1 MKTFFR
7 NFYYSF
13 PIQLVLLHLRKSQL
27 LLVFW
32 LIIFLTLTG
41 NFMKLFGADSLFLA
55 PEYLGNVNAG
65 GAAIVGIAAGIFIM
79 SWNIT
84 TFILHSTRFRFLAT
98 SSQPFLKYCINN
110 SIIPLVFLIVY
121 FWEALYFDLYKE
133 LIPLSKFLVI
143 SAGFVGGLLL
153 LIIISFLY
161 FFSADRRIIRT
172 FKPAFLEMDENKI
185 ASSIQGSDLVNN
197 FGLRVGYYLNTKFR
211 FKKARPVGH
220 YSQTFLD
227 NIFKRHHFSAMVTV
241 WLAFV
246 FMLFLAMFLDHPIFQ
261 VPAGASILILFA
273 ILVAVMGALSYFLR
287 SWSFLFMI
295 FLFFLL
301 NTLYQYKIIDPR
313 NKAYGLDYSNN
324 IRPEYSLQNLSSL
337 KDSALVGAS
346 KENMISILNEWK
358 KHQADDKPL
367 LVLFNFSGGGLRGAS
382 FSMNVLQKLDSATR
396 GEIMNRAFLMT
407 GASGGML
414 AAAYF
419 RELYRLKKH
428 SAAINL
434 QDQKYLTNIS
444 EDLLNPVFSS
454 MISRDLFS
462 PVQKF
467 SYEGNRYV
475 KDRGYAFEQKLNM
488 NTGHLLDKNVGFFNE
503 AEKTADIPLM
513 ILNSVITRDFKKLMI
528 SSQPL
533 NFMMQADYTD
543 STSAMTGPDAIDFA
557 ALFKN
562 EHPMNLRMLTA
573 LRMNATYPYVLP
585 GVWLPSNPVIDVMD
599 AGLRDNNGQETSI
612 RLLQK
617 CKDWINEN
625 TRGVMIIQ
633 VRSRQ
638 KGSWDNGYRNG
649 AISELITKPFTMLQT
664 NWFVLQDY
672 IQDDEISYAQGFL
685 KVPLKRVAFMY
696 IPEKEQRSASLNFHL
711 TATEKLEVHHSLDRK
726 NNVETF
732 NETMQ
737 ILSTQSLPPAK
748 NNSKKFTTK

>member
-13 PIQLVLLHLRKSQL
+13 PIQLLLLHLRKSQL

-32 LIIFLTLTG
+32 LIIFLTITG

-65 GAAIVGIAAGIFIM
+65 GAAIVGIATGIFIM

-84 TFILHSTRFRFLAT
+84 TFILHSARFRFLAT

-110 SIIPLVFLIVY
+110 SIIPTVFLIVY
-121 FWEALYFDLYKE
+121 FFEALYFDLHKE
-133 LIPLSKFLVI
+133 LIPPSQFLIICAGFIGGFLFLV
-143 SAGFVGGLLL
+143 
-153 LIIISFLY
+153 IISFLY

-172 FKPAFLEMDENKI
+172 FKPAFHEMDQNKI
-185 ASSIQGSDLVNN
+185 ASSTQGSDLVSN
-197 FGLRVGYYLNTKFR
+197 FGLRVGYYLNTSFR

-227 NIFKRHHFSAMVTV
+227 TIFKRHHFSAMVTV

-246 FMLFLAMFLDHPIFQ
+246 FMLFIALFLDHPVFQ

-287 SWSFLFMI
+287 SWSFLFMV
-295 FLFFLL
+295 FLFFLF

-313 NKAYGLDYSNN
+313 NKAYGLDYANKV
-324 IRPEYSLQNLSSL
+324 RPEYSLQNLSSL
-337 KDSALVGAS
+337 QSKDQVQDS
-346 KENMISILNEWK
+346 KENMIAILNEWK
-358 KHQADDKPL
+358 KHQAEGKPL

-382 FSMNVLQKLDSATR
+382 FSMNVLQQLDQATN
-396 GEIMNRAFLMT
+396 GEIMNRTFLMT

-419 RELYRLKKH
+419 RELYRLKKQG
-428 SAAINL
+428 AQINL
-434 QDQKYLTNIS
+434 QDPKYLHNIS

-475 KDRGYAFEQKLNM
+475 KDRGYAFEQKLSK
-488 NTGHLLDKNVGFFNE
+488 NTGHLLDKNLGFFYN
-503 AEKTADIPLM
+503 AEKSADIPLM
-513 ILNSVITRDFKKLMI
+513 ILNSVITRDFKKMMI
-528 SSQPL
+528 STQPL
-533 NFMMQADYTD
+533 NFMMQQDYTD
-543 STSAMTGPDAIDFA
+543 STSSMTGPDAIDFA

-599 AGLRDNNGQETSI
+599 AGLRDNNGEETSL

-625 TRGVMIIQ
+625 TRGVIIIQ
-633 VRSRQ
+633 VRSRH
-638 KGSWDNGYRNG
+638 KGSWDNNYHNG
-649 AISELITKPFTMLQT
+649 PISELVTKPFTMLQT
-664 NWFVLQDY
+664 NWFILQDY
-672 IQDDEISYAQGFL
+672 IQDDEISYAQAVL

-696 IPEKEQRSASLNFHL
+696 IPEKEQIGASLNFHL
-711 TATEKLEVHHSLDRK
+711 TATEKQEVNRSLKRQ
-726 NNVETF
+726 NNVEAF
-732 NETMQ
+732 NETMH
-737 ILSTQSLPPAK
+737 ILSTPSY
-748 NNSKKFTTK
+748 NNSDSVK